1 MIPGPGTTA
10 CLSSIF
16 PSRICASHV
25 RQELFAGSAFIIT
38 ALFIIGWMMVYLS
51 ETLVS
56 RRLNSMGV
64 KDERLSGGQFYTIGQ
79 PVEGSDEGAAG
90 LEIGFNELAQVVTIR
105 EGEKN
110 RLVEE
115 VHATNEQLQREIAGR
130 ERWERTL
137 HEQLQF
143 LQRMIDTIPMPIFYK
158 DLAGAYLG
166 CNKAFE
172 LFLGI
177 SKEKFVRKTVF
188 DLAPKA
194 LRR

>member
-1 MIPGPGTTA
+1 MV
-10 CLSSIF
+10 
-16 PSRICASHV
+16 V
-25 RQELFAGSAFIIT
+25 R
-38 ALFIIGWMMVYLS
+38 M
-51 ETLVS
+51 
-56 RRLNSMGV
+56 
-64 KDERLSGGQFYTIGQ
+64 KDFQDGDIAARA
-79 PVEGSDEGAAG
+79 PVEGNDEITR
-90 LEIGFNELAQVVTIR
+90 LETGFNELAQAVTTR
-105 EGEKN
+105 EWEKN

-115 VHATNEQLQREIAGR
+115 VNATNEQLQREIAER

-177 SKEKFVRKTVF
+177 SKEKLVGKTVL
-188 DLAPKA
+188 DITPKEFG
-194 LRR
+194 R